1 MGKIGT
7 QGQNGSSFIPRSFP
21 PNELIKWNNN
31 LISLLSK
38 ADMAIGKLNAI
49 DQLVP
54 DVDYFI
60 FMYIRKEAALSSQIE
75 GTQATLLDLVKA
87 EAKLENEKP
96 PSDLDEIINYIKA
109 MNYGI
114 KKMEELPLSLRLIK
128 EVHKELLK
136 GVRGENRYPGEFRRI
151 QNWIGGRT
159 IETAAFIPPKVP
171 EMQKALN
178 DLERFMHEE
187 KESLPPLIKTA
198 LIHAQFETIHPF
210 LDGNGRTGRLLI
222 TFYLYK
228 EGILSR
234 PLLYLSDYF
243 NRYRNHYYEK
253 LNSYRFG
260 MGVEEWLKFFLDGV
274 RVVAEEATETAIKI
288 TKLKEKD
295 TEKVSGFGK
304 NAEKALKLL
313 NKLYSLPIVDSKL
326 ISKITGI
333 TSRTNTNSL
342 IEKFIKAGILR
353 EITGKERNKRYIYSE
368 YIKQFSKEKI

>member
-1 MGKIGT
+1 MGRIGT
-7 QGQNGSSFIPRSFP
+7 HGQNGTSFLPTSFP

-136 GVRGENRYPGEFRRI
+136 GVRGESRTPGEFRKI

-159 IETAAFIPPKVP
+159 IETATFIPPKVP

-198 LIHAQFETIHPF
+198 LLHAQFETIHPF

-228 EGILSR
+228 EGILSK

-260 MGVEEWLKFFLDGV
+260 TGVEEWLKFFLDGV
-274 RVVAEEATETAIKI
+274 KVVSEEAIETAIKI

-333 TSRTNTNSL
+333 TSKTNTNTL
-342 IEKFIKAGILR
+342 ITKFIKAGILR